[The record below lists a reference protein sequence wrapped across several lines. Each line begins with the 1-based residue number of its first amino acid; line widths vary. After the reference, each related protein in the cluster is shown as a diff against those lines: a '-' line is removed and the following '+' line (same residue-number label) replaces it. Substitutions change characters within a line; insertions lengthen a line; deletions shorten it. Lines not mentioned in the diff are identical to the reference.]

1 MREVVLDIETVPCSK
16 ERWKHLVSRV
26 PALGKRSWKD
36 TALDWTFGQIICV
49 GLLVIEKDQEN
60 ELCIAG
66 PEETELLRAFW
77 EALQPEDIIIGHNVL
92 AFDLP
97 YLQARSVICQVKPS
111 RDFDLRRYYTTTVYD
126 TMQIWSNWNMP
137 RYPKLDTLA
146 AVLDLEGKSGSG
158 DQVSKWF
165 EANDWERIKQ
175 YCMQDVRLTRAV
187 YRRFREY
194 GL

>member
-1 MREVVLDIETVPCSK
+1 MREVVLDIETVPCSE